1 MKELNSAS
9 SRDINEEHRIKNK
22 SATTATAA
30 AAEEETKM
38 ADKIDHF
45 LQTVKDQQQALA
57 KMLEQRKIKR
67 TTSNGIRGV
76 VSPAPPMMMGGS
88 GTFKSTASNV
98 GMNRKRSNNSHT
110 TVNSKVNSWISRPP
124 NMKSF
129 EARRNVPPT
138 RSAKMNSI
146 AQNNASA
153 RPSFN
158 PEQVTS
164 KLKEDRNYQPP
175 RRKAQQQQ
183 PQQHQPNQDGRNT
196 FARRQENARSTEE
209 YNDDFELEDD
219 EDDDDD
225 CNEDTDD
232 HQIIAKKKEAW
243 LYDQAIRGRARQK
256 AAEAL
261 KMNQKMIGYPQE
273 KESSKDSAYGF
284 SGGENSRLH
293 TREPTPDTNNCIHPP
308 KIMIAKNSQSRI
320 SNHTSKIRNSL
331 NNSPSTTHHY
341 RREKYV
347 QNKSSSRSPNDSRR
361 RRGINNKSSP
371 IRHIV
376 DQTETDKVEFL
387 NRVTKEI
394 LIRGKYTDKAIKRAL
409 ESQLNNSGNSHLLL
423 ANTVTLSEK
432 SALINKLKIDL
443 GLVQQEQQPSV
454 NASGGGGK
462 TVLRQRSSNS
472 ESSTSSPKELKRLKE
487 FEIND
492 ISRFDDELKS
502 LFSDDVDLVDI
513 IKSSVGQRHTVAI
526 ETESHKEEKIEDD
539 DVPRDVIPGRI
550 MDSLNLTNLNVSFNS
565 TSMAEA
571 KRRLEESRTQALLV
585 KSFAYKDS
593 EKKNLECNNED
604 EGSEPEVDQDDDN
617 AEETI
622 EEISRSSE
630 LYQSEDDSSNSIS
643 ENNEVEDEEIVEE
656 DIISD

>member
-1 MKELNSAS
+1 
-9 SRDINEEHRIKNK
+9 
-22 SATTATAA
+22 
-30 AAEEETKM
+30 M

-45 LQTVKDQQQALA
+45 LQTVKDQQEALA
-57 KMLEQRKIKR
+57 KMLEQRRNKR
-67 TTSNGIRGV
+67 TTSNGVRGV
-76 VSPAPPMMMGGS
+76 MSPAPPMMGGS
-88 GTFKSTASNV
+88 TSKSTASNV
-98 GMNRKRSNNSHT
+98 GMNRKRSNNSNA
-110 TVNSKVNSWISRPP
+110 TVNSRVNSWISRPP

-129 EARRNVPPT
+129 ESRRT
-138 RSAKMNSI
+138 RSARMNI
-146 AQNNASA
+146 TAAAQNNAPVA
-153 RPSFN
+153 IRPSFN

-164 KLKEDRNYQPP
+164 KLKQDRNYQPP
-175 RRKAQQQQ
+175 RRKTQQQ
-183 PQQHQPNQDGRNT
+183 QQHQPNQDGRNT
-196 FARRQENARSTEE
+196 FARQENARNCTEE

-219 EDDDDD
+219 EDDDDDDD

-308 KIMIAKNSQSRI
+308 KIMIPQSRARN
-320 SNHTSKIRNSL
+320 SSRNNSGHTHTSKLRNNLAFL
-331 NNSPSTTHHY
+331 NNPPATHH

-347 QNKSSSRSPNDSRR
+347 QNNNSSRSPNDR

-409 ESQLNNSGNSHLLL
+409 ESQLNNSSNSHLLL

-432 SALINKLKIDL
+432 TALINKLKIDL
-443 GLVQQEQQPSV
+443 GLVQEQPFGS
-454 NASGGGGK
+454 NAAGGGK
-462 TVLRQRSSNS
+462 TVFRQRSSNS

-492 ISRFDDELKS
+492 VRFDDELKS

-513 IKSSVGQRHTVAI
+513 IKSSVGHHERRPSATKLHNRSSQEDEI
-526 ETESHKEEKIEDD
+526 DD
-539 DVPRDVIPGRI
+539 DVPREVIPRASNAGGGHPGRI

-565 TSMAEA
+565 TNMAEA

-593 EKKNLECNNED
+593 EKKNLECNKE
-604 EGSEPEVDQDDDN
+604 EGSEPEVDQGDDN

-622 EEISRSSE
+622 DEISRSSE
-630 LYQSEDDSSNSIS
+630 LYQSEEDSSNSIS

-656 DIISD
+656 DIESD